1 MALLLDLQPNA
12 PVRLAHAIRSRVQ
25 QDVNPVLPKYLGN
38 LLRDVGILAIE
49 QLASG
54 LDDGHPTTETA
65 KHLPK
70 LQADISAS
78 NNQQMLRNR
87 IQLHDRSAV
96 EKGHGLQAVECRH
109 RWARTCVDEDSL
121 GGECS
126 LAAVSLP
133 DKQELGAG
141 ETGLAED
148 QLKMCRFFDASDRKS
163 TRLNSSHLGISYAVF
178 CLKKK

>member
-78 NNQQMLRNR
+78 NNQQMFRNR
-87 IQLHDRSAV
+87 VQLQDGVAAK
-96 EKGHGLQAVECRH
+96 KGVALKTVECRH
-109 RWARTCVDEDSL
+109 RGTRTC
-121 GGECS
+121 
-126 LAAVSLP
+126 
-133 DKQELGAG
+133 
-141 ETGLAED
+141 
-148 QLKMCRFFDASDRKS
+148 
-163 TRLNSSHLGISYAVF
+163 
-178 CLKKK
+178 